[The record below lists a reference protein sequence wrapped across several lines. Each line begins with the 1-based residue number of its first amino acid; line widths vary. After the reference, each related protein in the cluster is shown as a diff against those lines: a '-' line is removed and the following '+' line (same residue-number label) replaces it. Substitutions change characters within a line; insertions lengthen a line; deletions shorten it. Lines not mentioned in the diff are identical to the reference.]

1 MITSDFFIQNRKRL
15 MPLLED
21 KSLCL
26 LFSNDK
32 MPRTGDQ
39 YFPFRQ
45 NSNFYYMSGI
55 EYPNSMLAIC
65 PQHPNPKFREIL
77 FVEQKTQKEIIKDGC
92 AYTQKSIREISG
104 VETVLW
110 TSDFET
116 VLQEL
121 MYYVSDVYIDIQ
133 ENITFNPDVKPR
145 AFRYAH
151 TIKSDY
157 PLHNYRSVF
166 QIIAD
171 MRLIKFAC
179 EIEQTKKACEI
190 TAKAFKRAVQFVKPN
205 VREYEIA
212 AEIMYEMSKNEA
224 VCAFSPIV
232 AAGKNA
238 CTLHYV
244 DNRSQCKDGN
254 LVLLDFGAEYA
265 NYASD
270 LSRTIPVNGQ
280 FSARQKEVYD
290 ACCRVYE
297 YAKSLFIPGM
307 SINKVQKKVSAVMQ
321 QELINLGLFSQ
332 ADLEKQASEYELVKN
347 YFTHGISHFVGLDV
361 HDVGTKD
368 TVFEEGMILS
378 CEPGIYISEEEIG
391 IRIETMML
399 VSPIPIDLMKNIP
412 ASSEDIEKILS
423 QNVH

>member
-1 MITSDFFIQNRKRL
+1 MKFVKKLINNQINRQRL
-15 MPLLED
+15 ASLLED

-32 MPRTGDQ
+32 MQRTGDQ

-77 FVEQKTQKEIIKDGC
+77 FVEQKTQKEVIRDGC
-92 AYTQKSIREISG
+92 AYTKESLREISG
-104 VETVLW
+104 IQTVLW
-110 TSDFET
+110 SSDFET
-116 VLQEL
+116 ILQEL
-121 MYYVSDVYIDIQ
+121 MYHAQTVYIDI
-133 ENITFNPDVKPR
+133 EEHIKFKPDVKPR
-145 AFRYAH
+145 GFRYANS
-151 TIKSDY
+151 IKSEY
-157 PLHNYRSVF
+157 PLHTYRPVF

-171 MRLIKFAC
+171 MRLVKSAY
-179 EIEQTKKACEI
+179 EIEQIKKACEI
-190 TAKAFKRAVQFVKPN
+190 TAKAFERVVQCVKPN
-205 VREYEIA
+205 VYEYEIA
-212 AEIMYEMSKNEA
+212 AEITYEINKNGA
-224 VCAFSPIV
+224 VCAFNPIV

-244 DNRSQCKDGN
+244 DNRSMCKDGD

-270 LSRTIPVNGQ
+270 LSRTIPVNGR
-280 FSARQKEVYD
+280 FTARQKQVYD
-290 ACCRVYE
+290 ACFRVYE
-297 YAKSLFIPGM
+297 YAKALFIPSM
-307 SINKVQKKVSAVMQ
+307 SINKVQKKVNAVMQ

-332 ADLEKQASEYELVKN
+332 TDLEKQSSEYELMKK

-378 CEPGIYISEEEIG
+378 CEPGIYIPEEEIG

-399 VSPIPIDLMKNIP
+399 VSHTPVDLMKKIS
-412 ASSEDIEKILS
+412 ASS
-423 QNVH
+423 